1 MKVHFFQR
9 HYVTMWVTW
18 EMRSA
23 FQIRRRGEEEWKT
36 EGRVIPL
43 RFFHSHS
50 LRGLPSVERE
60 LRSTHITTTSSCT
73 IASWY
78 NLRPYK
84 GCLPPHLGVN
94 FFALFSFFFIFDDK
108 TIKDKSKVEYLLI
121 DNNDYHSSSLVILFS
136 YKNEKR
142 FFTKLFYYLS
152 LSIHLSAW
160 FPPEKDVF
168 CSTWLLHW
176 WPGTY
181 TTGICVCLMT

>member
-1 MKVHFFQR
+1 MCKTTNKIRCVKPLKIYWKPHVQKKIPPKNPNSKIQLENPTRNPNSVNRQPSATWVTFCTTETYQMKVHFFQR

-50 LRGLPSVERE
+50 MRGLPSVERE

-84 GCLPPHLGVN
+84 GCLPAALLGSQ
-94 FFALFSFFFIFDDK
+94 FFCIVFFFFFHFWRQ
-108 TIKDKSKVEYLLI
+108 
-121 DNNDYHSSSLVILFS
+121 DN
-136 YKNEKR
+136 KR
-142 FFTKLFYYLS
+142 Q
-152 LSIHLSAW
+152 I
-160 FPPEKDVF
+160 
-168 CSTWLLHW
+168 
-176 WPGTY
+176 
-181 TTGICVCLMT
+181 